1 MKKIIF
7 ITALLLAGILLTRYE
22 IALVAQEKAV
32 HLTEVV
38 AVSKDIEAGTV
49 IELSQLQLVQI
60 DESLWS
66 DGYFKTVEEVAGK
79 TLRTSLS
86 KNALVTRDQL
96 KESSFDTPS
105 TGNAVTALQLD
116 PEAALCWTVSKGE
129 CVEVVHVN
137 EAGYKVMG
145 VVTVIGLFDQTLL
158 ESRTP
163 EYLLVEGPELTIEA
177 IVRSRDDGRMEIVK
191 YSGN

>member
-129 CVEVVHVN
+129 CVEVVRVN
-137 EAGYKVMG
+137 EAGYEVMG

>member
-66 DGYFKTVEEVAGK
+66 DGYFKTFEEVAGK

-129 CVEVVHVN
+129 CVEVVRVN
-137 EAGYKVMG
+137 EAGYEVMG